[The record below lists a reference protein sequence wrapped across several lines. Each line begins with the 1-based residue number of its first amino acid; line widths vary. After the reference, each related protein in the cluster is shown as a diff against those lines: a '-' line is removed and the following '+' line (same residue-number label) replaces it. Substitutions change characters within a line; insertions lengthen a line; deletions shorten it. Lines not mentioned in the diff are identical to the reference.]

1 MTREPSSRTR
11 FDIEWQWLVA
21 LVIAAIVLSA
31 KSGYAGSHYADLVA
45 EGTNAMKG
53 NEYDIAIARF
63 SSAILL
69 DPRKVDAWAE
79 RGEAYAIKGDQN
91 HAKADCAQALKLAP
105 NSSEAHRRCGAVA
118 YEAGDY
124 RQAIADTDVALR
136 LDSRNARAYVNR
148 GAGYMELE
156 QTDRAIS
163 DFDQALKIDPSLSD
177 AYALRGDAWL
187 LKGNL
192 DRAWDD
198 YNRAIE
204 ADPKNAH
211 AYVCRGRAAARLYA
225 FDEAIADYNAAI
237 RIDPNYTA
245 AYRYREQAQKY
256 KNAGRWGRV
265 YLVLFGAGALAI
277 LFAAFRAY
285 RSPTALSH
293 SVEHHFLRT
302 PDGRLLFYPR
312 LAGTGYVVPDAQRE
326 QALRGFARREG
337 AARLVSGIVG
347 MILLFVLMP
356 ITWPLTS
363 WLIRSAGVSRAEII
377 PIGSIVE
384 VSILFGGVFTVFSL
398 WRRAATRGLVETN
411 EKREAL
417 STSEWFEA
425 LILDMPITIRG
436 ILAMVA
442 MFVLYQSLAGL
453 WRMRDRFSL
462 AGIQGMSF
470 YGWLHIG
477 IDLTVLYYF
486 GWFLAERARRW
497 RSNRTSSATE
507 RTD

>member
-11 FDIEWQWLVA
+11 FGLDWRLSLTI
-21 LVIAAIVLSA
+21 VIAAILLSA
-31 KSGYAGSHYADLVA
+31 KSSYAGSHYADLVA
-45 EGTNAMKG
+45 EGTNAVKG

-63 SSAILL
+63 SSAIRL
-69 DPRKVDAWAE
+69 DPQKVDARAE
-79 RGEAYAIKGDQN
+79 RGEAYALKGDQY
-91 HAKADCAQALKLAP
+91 HAKADCAQALKLGP

-163 DFDQALKIDPSLSD
+163 DFDQALKIDPSLSG

-187 LKGNL
+187 RKGNL
-192 DRAWDD
+192 PRAWDD

-204 ADPKNAH
+204 TDPTNAYP
-211 AYVCRGRAAARLYA
+211 YVCRGRAAARLYA
-225 FDEAIADYNAAI
+225 FGKAIADYNAAI

-245 AYRYREQAQKY
+245 AYWYRDQKY

-277 LFAAFRAY
+277 LFAAFRVY

-293 SVEHHFLRT
+293 SVELHFKRT
-302 PDGRLLFYPR
+302 QDGGLLFYPR
-312 LAGTGYVVPDAQRE
+312 SARKGYVVPDAQRE
-326 QALRGFARREG
+326 QALRVFARRQE
-337 AARLVSGIVG
+337 AASLVSGIVG
-347 MILLFVLMP
+347 IILLLVLMP

-363 WLIRSAGVSRAEII
+363 WLIRTVGISRAATIQ
-377 PIGSIVE
+377 IGSIVE
-384 VSILFGGVFTVFSL
+384 VSILFGGLFTVFSL

-411 EKREAL
+411 EKQEAR
-417 STSEWFEA
+417 SRGEWFNA

-436 ILAMVA
+436 VLAIVA
-442 MFVLYQSLAGL
+442 MFALYQSLAGL

-462 AGIQGMSF
+462 AGAQTISF
-470 YGWLHIG
+470 YGWWYIAMN
-477 IDLTVLYYF
+477 LTVLYCF
-486 GWFLAERARRW
+486 GWILAERGWRW

-507 RTD
+507 GTD